1 MSRLCNFIMPF
12 IIITGVVFYSGCA
25 SSSNSVRYTHR
36 TNDTG
41 NENTSVRY
49 STGNNENDL
58 AETDNHSLKDTV
70 GIPEDSLASDPD
82 YIPEDSKKIDISDI
96 LRKYGS
102 SNTSNELEA
111 DKSNARERML
121 MEIIKYLNT
130 PYKYGGNSKKGIDC
144 SAFTKTVY
152 EKALSIDLERNARGQ
167 YREGEVIRY
176 RENLR
181 FGDLVFF
188 NTRRRVKPGHVG
200 IYIGDHLFAHASAS
214 HGVTVSSLEDAYYSK
229 RFMGGRRIEN
239 ISGSGKISGIN

>member
-1 MSRLCNFIMPF
+1 MSRLFSIIMPL

-25 SSSNSVRYTHR
+25 SSSNSMRYTHR
-36 TNDTG
+36 TNDTDTK
-41 NENTSVRY
+41 NSSVRY
-49 STGNNENDL
+49 SSGNGENNL
-58 AETDNHSLKDTV
+58 TNTDNHSSKDTV
-70 GIPEDSLASDPD
+70 GISGESLASDPD
-82 YIPEDSKKIDISDI
+82 DIPENTEKIDISNI
-96 LRKYGS
+96 LKKYGS
-102 SNTSNELEA
+102 TNTSNELEA

-152 EKALSIDLERNARGQ
+152 EKALSIDLERSARQQ

-176 RENLR
+176 RENLK

-188 NTRRRVKPGHVG
+188 NTRRWVKPGHVG

-214 HGVTVSSLEDAYYSK
+214 HGVTVSSLDDVYYSK